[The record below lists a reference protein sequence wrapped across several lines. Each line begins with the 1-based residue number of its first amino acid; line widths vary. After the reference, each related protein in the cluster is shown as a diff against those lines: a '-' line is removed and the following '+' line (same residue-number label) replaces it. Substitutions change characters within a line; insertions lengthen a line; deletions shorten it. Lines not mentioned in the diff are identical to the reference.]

1 MSKEIEEYRINRLIN
16 DVDFPDEIIH
26 SLRDDECRTQ
36 AITKMLEIDKGLLI
50 DLFANGDD
58 YNEVFEVFIKNVG
71 GFREFYRSEL
81 QELIQEWINENK

>member
-1 MSKEIEEYRINRLIN
+1 
-16 DVDFPDEIIH
+16 
-26 SLRDDECRTQ
+26 
-36 AITKMLEIDKGLLI
+36 MLEIDKGLLI